1 MESQGAPGMHEPI
14 ILTGIMAAL
23 TFTVAVLYSRR
34 IREAH
39 EQYQEAKDA
48 LDDIILSFNRQLKTQ
63 EDEVKVTAR
72 RLNTLS
78 GHGESLAQALKDQRK
93 DIETFKTTVQ
103 SVSQVRKTLTRIDGL
118 ESRLNEIESTKNEL
132 QQRIST
138 LEKRQSR
145 HKEREP
151 KIETA
156 IPIKRERALAP
167 LTETELTVLEFL
179 AAEGEKTAPRI
190 REQIKLSREHTARL
204 MKKLYEKGYLER
216 SANKIPFT
224 YRLKEEMR
232 KLLKKPEQ
240 TS

>member
-1 MESQGAPGMHEPI
+1 MLEPI
-14 ILTGIMAAL
+14 LLTGIMSAL

-34 IREAH
+34 IREAR
-39 EQYQEAKDA
+39 EQYQQAKGA
-48 LDDIILSFNRQLKTQ
+48 LDDIILSFNKQLKTQ
-63 EDEVKVTAR
+63 EDEVKVTVR

-78 GHGESLAQALKDQRK
+78 GRGEVLAQALKDQK
-93 DIETFKTTVQ
+93 EDIKTFKKTLQ
-103 SVSQVRKTLTRIDGL
+103 SVSEVRKTLTRIDGL
-118 ESRLNEIESTKNEL
+118 ESRLNDIESTKSEL
-132 QQRIST
+132 QQRMST

-179 AAEGEKTAPRI
+179 AAEGEKTAPQI

-232 KLLKKPEQ
+232 KLLRKPEQ
-240 TS
+240 PN